1 MPQLGLPQELT
12 AVLRLLQDHL
22 GDHVPRMH
30 VNGANGHD
38 LLSVVPAQL
47 AQQQSYQ

>member
-1 MPQLGLPQELT
+1 MPQLGLPQELAT
-12 AVLRLLQDHL
+12 VLDLVGDHL

-47 AQQQSYQ
+47 AQQQSDQ

>member
-38 LLSVVPAQL
+38 LLSVAFGQI
-47 AQQQSYQ
+47 AQQHDDQ